1 MSSSIFR
8 LAGAIA
14 ASAQAQH
21 AGDDLDGGHPTAL
34 KHTPLRQLEE
44 GSDIAY
50 AALYLCSPAASWV
63 SGQMLTVCGV
73 GVQKLE

>member
-8 LAGAIA
+8 LAGTIA

-34 KHTPLRQLEE
+34 KHTPLRQL
-44 GSDIAY
+44 GKVVI
-50 AALYLCSPAASWV
+50 SPMPRFICVPLPQA
-63 SGQMLTVCGV
+63 G
-73 GVQKLE
+73 

>member
-8 LAGAIA
+8 LAGTIA

-34 KHTPLRQLEE
+34 KHTPLRRLGEVN
-44 GSDIAY
+44 DIAY

-63 SGQMLTVCGV
+63 SGLVLTVSGA
-73 GVQKLE
+73 GVQELE